1 MTIAE
6 ETPASNGLAPD
17 TAAPETR
24 RERLRR
30 ELTGEIVRIARRH
43 LETGGR
49 AGVSWRG
56 IAREVGMNPASLYTY
71 FDNLDDVFT
80 AIIVDSF
87 HRLGSAVQQA
97 ANDHADADPRDRLI
111 ACALAYRN
119 WALTHPAEFNLIFT
133 DQIPGYAAPADGPTL
148 EAQSAIF
155 GPMIDAIADF
165 TSTNLADPDY
175 PLPNDAAGPISLW
188 GMMHGLVM
196 LEINHHHVFVDDPEP
211 MFVDG
216 LQRVLDGLL
225 T

>member
-1 MTIAE
+1 MAVAE
-6 ETPASNGLAPD
+6 ETPASNKLVSD

-30 ELTGEIVRIARRH
+30 ELTGEIVGIARRR

-71 FDNLDDVFT
+71 FDSLDDVFT
-80 AIIVDSF
+80 AVILDSF
-87 HRLGSAVQQA
+87 QRLGTAVQEA
-97 ANDHADADPRDRLI
+97 AGEHATAGPRDRVL
-111 ACALAYRN
+111 AGALSYRS
-119 WALTHPAEFNLIFT
+119 WALEHPAEFNLIFT
-133 DQIPGYAAPADGPTL
+133 DQIPGYAAPPNGPTL
-148 EAQSAIF
+148 EAQTAIF
-155 GPMIDAIADF
+155 GPMINAIADLTN
-165 TSTNLADPDY
+165 TSIADPDHT
-175 PLPNDAAGPISLW
+175 LRNHAAGPIGLW

-196 LEINHHHVFVDDPEP
+196 LEINHHLVFVDDPEA

-216 LQRVLDGLL
+216 LQRALDGLL